1 MENRHNFEYAIDG
14 ESVEAFRAFLAYRNM
29 EGKRSLSKLAEQEG
43 SREASLKR
51 WSADFHWQARCRACD
66 SHQARQLLDRAVDEV
81 VAQRGAQIRRQLEG
95 EMTLLDAFSELLLA
109 VADGIRSMETFK
121 GSDLLAVTRTYGMLR
136 EWLAEDITVD
146 VEGDG

>member
-1 MENRHNFEYAIDG
+1 
-14 ESVEAFRAFLAYRNM
+14 
-29 EGKRSLSKLAEQEG
+29 
-43 SREASLKR
+43 
-51 WSADFHWQARCRACD
+51 
-66 SHQARQLLDRAVDEV
+66 
-81 VAQRGAQIRRQLEG
+81 
-95 EMTLLDAFSELLLA
+95 MTLLDAFSELLLA